1 MGGYLGEV
9 TKAGTYKAYVW
20 LEYGK
25 KTFGQVLE
33 LELK

>member
-1 MGGYLGEV
+1 V

-20 LEYGK
+20 LVYEK
-25 KTFGQVLE
+25 KTFGKVLD